1 MVGCK
6 GAWGSTAP
14 HGQHR
19 AHTTSSQKGNL
30 KLESIWFFLHDNA
43 SKAQSRKT
51 LVSIFLTC
59 FPPAQ
64 AT

>member
-19 AHTTSSQKGNL
+19 AYTTSSQKGNLLYL

-43 SKAQSRKT
+43 SKA
-51 LVSIFLTC
+51 
-59 FPPAQ
+59 
-64 AT
+64 